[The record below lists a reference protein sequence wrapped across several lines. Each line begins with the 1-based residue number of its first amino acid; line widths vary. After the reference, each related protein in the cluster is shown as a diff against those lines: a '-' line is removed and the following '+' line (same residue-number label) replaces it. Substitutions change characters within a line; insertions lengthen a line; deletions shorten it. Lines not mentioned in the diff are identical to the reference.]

1 MLRTVLT
8 AFVLMAGPA
17 FSQASPQTLAD
28 IRAELGALSAE
39 FTQLKTELVQTGAS
53 GGALAGGSALQRMDT
68 LEAELSRLTA
78 RAEDIEMRLNRVVS
92 DGTNRIGDLEFR
104 LCEVTPG
111 CDLATVGTTPL
122 LGGDVGSGLSAG
134 AAAPSQPPN
143 AVVIEEPSAPVA
155 GAVVPGG
162 AELAI
167 GEQADFDRAR
177 AVLGQGD
184 FRTAADLFATFTQS
198 YPGSPLSQEAEY
210 NKGEALVQLGET
222 SNAAR
227 AYLEAFSVN
236 PDGPFAA
243 ESLLKLGE
251 ALGVLGQTPEACVT
265 LAEVGTRYPGSIAA
279 TQAQVAM
286 QGYQCQ

>member
-1 MLRTVLT
+1 M
-8 AFVLMAGPA
+8 
-17 FSQASPQTLAD
+17 
-28 IRAELGALSAE
+28 
-39 FTQLKTELVQTGAS
+39 
-53 GGALAGGSALQRMDT
+53 
-68 LEAELSRLTA
+68 
-78 RAEDIEMRLNRVVS
+78 
-92 DGTNRIGDLEFR
+92 
-104 LCEVTPG
+104 
-111 CDLATVGTTPL
+111 
-122 LGGDVGSGLSAG
+122 
-134 AAAPSQPPN
+134 
-143 AVVIEEPSAPVA
+143 VIEEPSAPVA